1 MPGLLA
7 HVGALTNCPHAGTI
21 PPQPPS
27 SPRVFVNG
35 GQPVLTFI
43 DLITVAG
50 CPFQI
55 PNPVAA
61 TPPTIPHPCVTVR
74 LEASKKVSISGS
86 PALILT
92 PTALCYSAEQMFQGP
107 PNSSAI
113 QKRILAT

>member
-1 MPGLLA
+1 MPGFLA

-21 PPQPPS
+21 PPSPPS

-35 GQPVLTFI
+35 VQAVLTVK
-43 DLITVAG
+43 DLLTVAG

-55 PNPVAA
+55 PFGVGTKPQ
-61 TPPTIPHPCVTVR
+61 PCVTTR
-74 LEASKKVSISGS
+74 LEVSKNVLIDGS

-92 PTALCYSAEQMFQGP
+92 PSAICYSAEQIPQGP

-113 QKRILAT
+113 QKRVIAT